1 MNLQM
6 IGGTK
11 WVGAAFIMVAPVLA
25 CSRGE
30 PATAFAASAHSTR
43 IAAVQAAKPATAA
56 ALTQAANSATAAAL
70 RFVLAPTGNAARYRV
85 RERLVGHDLSN
96 DAVGETK
103 NLTGAIEFDSKG
115 KVIAQSSK
123 FVLDAGT
130 FVSDQNRRDGF
141 VRGRLLEAD
150 EYPSVVLV
158 PTDISGVSLPL
169 PTSGT
174 LPFEMTAN
182 LTVHGVTRPT
192 TWKGSAKFQDVRVTG
207 SAATAFTFDDIQM
220 EQPRVPV
227 LLSVADTIR
236 LEIDFDLIRQH

>member
-1 MNLQM
+1 MNVQM
-6 IGGTK
+6 IGCTK
-11 WVGAAFIMVAPVLA
+11 WVGAAFIVVVPVLA
-25 CSRGE
+25 CSRWE
-30 PATAFAASAHSTR
+30 PETAFAGSVPSVKAT
-43 IAAVQAAKPATAA
+43 AAQAAKPATAA
-56 ALTQAANSATAAAL
+56 AV

-85 RERLVGHDLSN
+85 RERLVGHDLPN

-103 NLTGAIEFDSKG
+103 NLIGAIEFDSKG
-115 KVIAQSSK
+115 KVIPQSSK

-158 PTDISGVSLPL
+158 PTDVSGVSLPL

-192 TWKGSAKFQDVRVTG
+192 NWKGSAKFQDGRVTG

-236 LEIDFDLIRQH
+236 LEIDFDLVRQH